1 MPVKTIGLAGTNEPT
16 IDDKGWVSPPNYDYA
31 QFRRGVNRH
40 PSAGRAW
47 QSLVNV
53 ISGASYTLSVL
64 DNSGKEVDV
73 ASEWGQYQLE
83 RWFDFLI
90 SNAID
95 YAFYGFQVCE
105 YSISGRDDLD
115 LYNKRYLKEIVFP
128 YPENIIIQ
136 LKGNMYKT
144 YMQTYPKEIY
154 PVEGFTAHWVYGI
167 IAHNNPYGSGIMN
180 GLYDLMIDW
189 AKVLDYLMEITRM
202 YGWPKVIGQVPIAG
216 TDNTT
221 LQALMN
227 TLADFW
233 KNKGIIMIPQGPLGE
248 KTDIKAVSPVTGA
261 LRDVIDVLHY
271 LDKEIIIGMLGV
283 ARLFYDSKGEG
294 GSYSLVE
301 MQKSEADGIRKGLM
315 QGIIPPLEKLFLH
328 VLSFNFA
335 NISEVKIDFNY
346 PEEVADR
353 AHRALVEE
361 LIKKQDPA
369 LLAILDR
376 EKILDGANLNIKRE
390 DATIILD
397 KLKDT
402 ENNNGSNAEVA
413 LNKRVTKEP
422 KTQKELEKKL
432 IETGSRAKGEKII
445 ERKRAL
451 YNQMHNY
458 QVEMQ
463 PKIIKRLKGA
473 KSRDQFEDIV
483 LAEYVKSA
491 AYAERIFVKE
501 HKNKPSISME
511 KKNAVLKDLP
521 KQETND
527 FFHRIE
533 SGNNRLDVEDEVS
546 GKEHGKARQRLR
558 ENGLK
563 QVASQCV
570 NAVTSWYQVLSASYG
585 EDNGKA

>member
-1 MPVKTIGLAGTNEPT
+1 MAVKTIGLAGTNEPT

-31 QFRRGVNRH
+31 RFRRGVNRH

-53 ISGASYTLSVL
+53 ISGASYTLNVL
-64 DNSGKEVDV
+64 DNSGNEVDA
-73 ASEWGQYQLE
+73 ASEWGQYELE

-105 YSISGRDDLD
+105 YAISGRDDLD
-115 LYNKRYLKEIVFP
+115 LYNKRYLKEVVFP

-144 YMQTYPKEIY
+144 YMQMYPKEIS
-154 PVEGFTAHWVYGI
+154 PHEGFTAHWVYGI

-202 YGWPKVIGQVPIAG
+202 YGWPKVIGQASIAG
-216 TDNTT
+216 TDNNS

-227 TLADFW
+227 TLVDFW
-233 KNKGIIMIPQGPLGE
+233 KNKGIIIIPKGPMDE
-248 KTDIKAVSPVTGA
+248 KLDVKAISPVTGA
-261 LRDVIDVLHY
+261 LKDVIDVLHY

-390 DATIILD
+390 DAGIILD
-397 KLKDT
+397 GL
-402 ENNNGSNAEVA
+402 ENTKGNNGDNAGVVK
-413 LNKRVTKEP
+413 NKKVTEEP
-422 KTQKELEKKL
+422 KTQKELEEKL
-432 IETGSRAKGEKII
+432 IESGSRAKGKKLL
-445 ERKRAL
+445 ERKRAM
-451 YNQMHNY
+451 YNKMHVY
-458 QVEMQ
+458 QVEMK
-463 PKIIKRLKGA
+463 PKIIKRLEGA
-473 KSRDQFEDIV
+473 NSRDQFKNIV
-483 LAEYVKSA
+483 LAEYAKSA
-491 AYAERIFVKE
+491 AYATKVFSKE
-501 HKNKPSISME
+501 HKNVPSISME
-511 KKNAVLKDLP
+511 KKSAVLKDLP
-521 KQETND
+521 KQEIND
-527 FFHRIE
+527 FFHRLE

-546 GKEHGKARQRLR
+546 GKEHSKARQRLR

-570 NAVTSWYQVLSASYG
+570 NTVTSWYQLLSASYG
-585 EDNGKA
+585 EG